1 MTYIYE
7 AVSLQNRRKTNMDSL
22 LVCERTI
29 AGSKTLLAVVC
40 DGVGSMADG
49 GIASLTAVRLLSRWF
64 NDIEDSERV
73 GLRMRDEVLLIN
85 TYIMNL
91 ASSQELK
98 TATTLSA
105 LLLIEEQYFIVHSGD
120 SRIYCL
126 SDNWGLLQMTS
137 DDVSDTGRLTS
148 YIGHKSNPVLHYA
161 EGTAP
166 GKVFLLCSDGLH
178 KRLDTDLIAP
188 HINFSNRKS
197 MQRTIK
203 VLTNYVIEHG
213 EEDNISVAF
222 VKIES

>member
-1 MTYIYE
+1 
-7 AVSLQNRRKTNMDSL
+7 MDSL
-22 LVCERTI
+22 VVCERVVGGRK
-29 AGSKTLLAVVC
+29 ALLAVVC
-40 DGVGSMADG
+40 DGVGSMSDG
-49 GIASLTAVRLLSRWF
+49 GVASSSAVRLLSGWF
-64 NDIEDSERV
+64 NNLGHTERV

-91 ASSQELK
+91 ASSQGLN

-105 LLLIEEQYFIVHSGD
+105 LLLIEEQYCIVHSGD

-126 SDNWGLLQMTS
+126 SEARGLMQLTA

-166 GKVFLLCSDGLH
+166 GKVFLLCSDGLY
-178 KRLDTDLIAP
+178 KRLNTDLLTP
-188 HINFSNRKS
+188 HTNFSNRKS

>member
-1 MTYIYE
+1 MTFIYE

-29 AGSKTLLAVVC
+29 AGSKALLAVVC

-49 GIASLTAVRLLSRWF
+49 GVASSNAVRLLSGWF
-64 NDIEDSERV
+64 NNLSHSERV
-73 GLRMRDEVLLIN
+73 GLRMRDEVLFIN

-91 ASSQELK
+91 ASSQRLN

-105 LLLIEEQYFIVHSGD
+105 LLLFEEQYFIVHSGD

-126 SDNWGLLQMTS
+126 SEDRGLVQLTT
-137 DDVSDTGRLTS
+137 DDVSATGRLTS
-148 YIGHKSNPVLHYA
+148 YIGHKSNPVLHYT
-161 EGTAP
+161 EGKAP
-166 GKVFLLCSDGLH
+166 AKVFLLCSDGLY
-178 KRLDTDLIAP
+178 KRLNIDLIAP
-188 HINFSNRKS
+188 QNNFSNRKS
-197 MQRTIK
+197 MQRTIN

-213 EEDNISVAF
+213 EEDNISIAF